1 MDRYRGKK
9 TPRGAG
15 GSRARGEPGRTRD
28 THGTTGNPFELFQ
41 TSSTSR
47 RVCELAVNTRPPTM
61 SSESM
66 VGHAGFRVELEEG
79 RLGKIPEGHIFM
91 RCSDQGSDH
100 IFGVVVE
107 VVGKGV

>member
-1 MDRYRGKK
+1 
-9 TPRGAG
+9 
-15 GSRARGEPGRTRD
+15 
-28 THGTTGNPFELFQ
+28 
-41 TSSTSR
+41 
-47 RVCELAVNTRPPTM
+47 M

-91 RCSDQGSDH
+91 RCSDQGSDN

>member
-41 TSSTSR
+41 SD
-47 RVCELAVNTRPPTM
+47 
-61 SSESM
+61 
-66 VGHAGFRVELEEG
+66 VE
-79 RLGKIPEGHIFM
+79 H
-91 RCSDQGSDH
+91 
-100 IFGVVVE
+100 VE
-107 VVGKGV
+107 TCV